1 MHGEQRMPGPYS
13 LDLRRKAVL
22 AYEEGEGTQPE
33 IAQQFGIGLRTL
45 KEWIF
50 IKKETGDVQ
59 PKEHTHHGQL
69 PIIDDKGL
77 LFIKCLVES
86 KPDIIIADIRES
98 YAKKFKVEVA
108 QSMVSRAFQ
117 RLNLRRKK
125 KSAYALEQERADVK
139 KNEKNGKK
147 K

>member
-1 MHGEQRMPGPYS
+1 MPGPYS

-22 AYEEGEGTQPE
+22 ACEEGEGTQRE
-33 IAQQFGIGLRTL
+33 IAEQFDIGLRTL

-59 PKEHTHHGQL
+59 PKKHIHRGRL
-69 PIIDDKGL
+69 PVIDDKGL
-77 LFIKCLVES
+77 SFIKHIIDK
-86 KPDIIIADIRES
+86 KPDILISNIQEL
-98 YAKKFKVEVA
+98 YGKKFNVEVA
-108 QSMVSRAFQ
+108 QSMVSRALKK
-117 RLNLRRKK
+117 LNLRRKK
-125 KSAYALEQERADVK
+125 KSVYAIEQDRDDVK

>member
-1 MHGEQRMPGPYS
+1 MPAPYS
-13 LDLRRKAVL
+13 IDLRRKAVL
-22 AYEEGEGTQPE
+22 AYEEGEGTQQE

-50 IKKETGDVQ
+50 LKKKTGDVQ
-59 PKEHTHHGQL
+59 TKEHIHRGQL

-77 LFIKCLVES
+77 SFIKRIVEN
-86 KPDIIIADIRES
+86 KPDILILNIQELYLKR
-98 YAKKFKVEVA
+98 FKTDVA
-108 QSMVSRAFQ
+108 QSMVSRALKK
-117 RLNLRRKK
+117 LNLRRKK
-125 KSAYALEQERADVK
+125 KSEYAMEQDRFDVK